1 MSVEEMGGLFSD
13 AFICCYQ
20 YFFVVHRSFISF
32 MRYSSSFTLL
42 E

>member
-1 MSVEEMGGLFSD
+1 MSVEEMGSVFRC
-13 AFICCYQ
+13 FICCYQ

-32 MRYSSSFTLL
+32 TRYSSSFTLL